1 MAPTGV
7 LLLPPLE
14 LDVVEALEDSV
25 DAVVAVVVVEPKLC
39 VASQP
44 GSTVRRVPLPA
55 VKEHPKMV
63 YSSTALSVE
72 ADVEMTQV

>member
-14 LDVVEALEDSV
+14 SGFDVAGALEDV
-25 DAVVAVVVVEPKLC
+25 GEAVVVVEPKVC
-39 VASQP
+39 VANQP
-44 GSTVRRVPLPA
+44 GSTVRRVPVPG

-63 YSSTALSVE
+63 YGSTDVSDE